1 MTKNKGRF
9 GPYGG
14 RYVPEM
20 LIPVL
25 EELSEAYDKAK
36 LDPQFNATLKNLYDT
51 YSGRPTPLTYA
62 DNLTRKL
69 GGCKIY
75 LKNEGLNHTGAH
87 KINHCLGQILLAKRI
102 GKTRI
107 IAETGAGQHGLAT
120 ATVAAKLGLECV
132 IYMGAKDIKR
142 QRPNVFYMEQL
153 GARVIS
159 VNDGSQTLKEAV
171 SAAMRDLLANSKNTH
186 YVIGSVLGPNPY
198 PRMIRDFQSII
209 GKEVKKQLRAVEGKS
224 PDLLIACVGGG
235 SNSLGLFAPFLNDR
249 NVKMVGVEAGGH
261 GSRLGEHA
269 ARFLSPKV
277 GVLHGYK
284 SYVLQSSDGQI
295 APTASI
301 SAGLDYPGIGPE
313 LAMLRDM
320 DRVEFTYASDAE
332 ALNAYKLLA
341 KTEGILVALE
351 SAHAVAETIKR
362 APKMSSDEIIVVN
375 LSGRGD
381 KDLFT
386 LARAV
391 HDQPFKQFLKEE
403 VRYGK

>member
-1 MTKNKGRF
+1 MIKNKGQF

-36 LDPQFNATLKNLYDT
+36 LDPEFKVALKQLHKT
-51 YSGRPTPLTYA
+51 YSGRPTPLTFA
-62 DNLTRKL
+62 ENLTGEL
-69 GGCKIY
+69 GGAKIY

-153 GARVIS
+153 GAKVVT
-159 VNDGSQTLKEAV
+159 VNDGSQTLKDAV

-186 YVIGSVLGPNPY
+186 YVIGSVLGPDPY
-198 PRMIRDFQSII
+198 PRMIRDFQSVI
-209 GKEVKKQLRAVEGKS
+209 GKETKMQLKEAEGKM

-235 SNSLGLFAPFLNDR
+235 SNSIGLFTPFLRYKD
-249 NVKMVGVEAGGH
+249 VKMIGVEAGGH
-261 GSRLGEHA
+261 GNKLGSHA
-269 ARFLSPKV
+269 ARFLDPKV

-284 SYVLQSSDGQI
+284 SYLLQTSDGQI
-295 APTASI
+295 APTSSI
-301 SAGLDYPGIGPE
+301 SAGLDYPGVGPE
-313 LAMLRDM
+313 LAMLRDAS
-320 DRVEFTYASDAE
+320 RIEFTYATDKE
-332 ALNAYKLLA
+332 AIDAYKLLA

-351 SAHAVAETIKR
+351 SAHAVAEVIKR
-362 APKMSSDEIIVVN
+362 APDMSSDQIIVVN

-391 HDQPFKQFLKEE
+391 NDEPFRQFLIEE
-403 VRYGK
+403 ASND

>member
-1 MTKNKGRF
+1 MTKNKGHF

-25 EELSEAYDKAK
+25 EELSDAYDKAV
-36 LDPQFNATLKNLYDT
+36 LDPKFNAVLKQLYKT

-62 DNLTRKL
+62 ENLTREL
-69 GGCKIY
+69 GGPKIY

-87 KINHCLGQILLAKRI
+87 KINHCLGQILLAKRM
-102 GKTRI
+102 GKTRV

-132 IYMGAKDIKR
+132 VYMGTKDIKR

-153 GARVIS
+153 GAKVIQ
-159 VNDGSQTLKEAV
+159 VDDGSKTLKDAV
-171 SAAMRDLLANSKNTH
+171 SAAIRDLLANSKNTH
-186 YVIGSVLGPNPY
+186 YVIGSVLGPDPY

-209 GKEVKKQLRAVEGKS
+209 GKEAKKQIMEVEGRL

-235 SNSLGLFAPFLNDR
+235 SNSIGLFTPFLGHQS
-249 NVKMVGVEAGGH
+249 VKMVGVEAGGH
-261 GSRLGEHA
+261 GTSLGSHA
-269 ARFLSPKV
+269 ARFLDPKV
-277 GVLHGYK
+277 GILHGYK
-284 SYVLQSSDGQI
+284 SYLLQTEDGQI

-301 SAGLDYPGIGPE
+301 SAGLDYPGVGPE
-313 LAMLRDM
+313 LAMLRDAS
-320 DRVEFTYASDAE
+320 RIEFTYATDSE
-332 ALNAYKLLA
+332 AINAYRLLA

-351 SAHAVAETIKR
+351 SAHAVAEVIKR
-362 APKMSSDEIIVVN
+362 APAMSSNEVIIVN

-386 LARAV
+386 LARAIN
-391 HDQPFKQFLKEE
+391 DKPFNQFLREE
-403 VRYGK
+403 ANHD